1 MTQREKADQ
10 IIQGAIHEV
19 LPDVAVRNWLA
30 ELPLSSGK
38 IVLAAVGKG
47 AWRMAQAAVQQLGD
61 RVERGVVVTKYGHV
75 QEELPRVRCF
85 EGGHPIPDEN
95 GFAGTEAVIEA
106 VQGLTEQDTVLF
118 LISGGGSALFE
129 KPLVEKE
136 ELEGITEQLLACGA
150 DIVEINTIRK
160 RLSAVKGGRF
170 AQLCSPAH
178 VECLILSDVLG
189 NRADTIASGPAC
201 PDESTCEQAIKIAE
215 KYHLRL
221 SDAARELLHKET
233 PKKLDNVSV
242 KIIGS
247 VTELCEAAVA
257 QCRDLGYET
266 VLLTDH
272 LDCEAREAGRF
283 LADIARYHH
292 AKGRRC
298 AFVAGGETVV
308 HLKGNGKGG
317 RNQELALAA
326 APGIAGLENVA
337 IFSVG
342 SDGTDG
348 VTDAAGGYV
357 DGSTEQQLRQ
367 KGVLVFDVLEQNDS
381 YNALQ
386 KTGGLIKTGAT
397 GTNVN
402 DVAVV
407 LID

>member
-1 MTQREKADQ
+1 MTQREKADR

-19 LPDVAVRNWLA
+19 LPDVAVQNWL
-30 ELPLSSGK
+30 SGLTLRDGK
-38 IVLAAVGKG
+38 VVLAAVGKG
-47 AWRMAQAAVQQLGD
+47 AWRMAEAALRQLGERID
-61 RVERGVVVTKYGHV
+61 RGVVVTKYGHV
-75 QEELPRVRCF
+75 EQPLPRIRCF
-85 EGGHPIPDEN
+85 EGGHPIPDEK
-95 GFAGTEAVIEA
+95 GLAGTEAVIEE

-170 AQLCSPAH
+170 AQLCSPAQ

-201 PDESTCEQAIKIAE
+201 PDESTCEQAMQIVE
-215 KYHLRL
+215 KYHLCL
-221 SDAARELLHKET
+221 SDKAFALLQQET
-233 PKKLDNVSV
+233 PKRLDNVSV

-247 VTELCEAAVA
+247 VTELCEAAVCHCQA
-257 QCRDLGYET
+257 LGYET

-283 LADIARYHH
+283 LADIARYHSD
-292 AKGRRC
+292 KGRRC

-326 APGIAGLENVA
+326 APGIAGLANAAV
-337 IFSVG
+337 FSVG

-357 DGSTEQQLRQ
+357 DGSTERQLREQ
-367 KGVLVFDVLEQNDS
+367 GVSVFEVLEQNDS